1 MSIEIVWISPA
12 WKAGR
17 LHHGKMDW
25 YSVDLNDSLRGAFEE
40 ISLNSSCG
48 KPHIVF
54 WLTFQSV
61 LYFFSSCLERF
72 QWKVAGISSVF
83 VSEVFL
89 LTSMLSELG
98 RSTDILNTFAL
109 NRCHKPKIQF
119 CSFLLSTMANWCIF
133 VRLLSNKNV
142 LVHLAF
148 SKEEHF

>member
-17 LHHGKMDW
+17 LHRGKMDW

-40 ISLNSSCG
+40 ISLNSSCV

-61 LYFFSSCLERF
+61 LYFCSSCLERF

-83 VSEVFL
+83 VSEVFAHIDAVRAWTQYWYTQHL
-89 LTSMLSELG
+89 CPEPLPQTKNP
-98 RSTDILNTFAL
+98 IL
-109 NRCHKPKIQF
+109 QF
-119 CSFLLSTMANWCIF
+119 SL
-133 VRLLSNKNV
+133 K
-142 LVHLAF
+142 HYG
-148 SKEEHF
+148 